1 MHKKYIADYFDMNI
15 YGTAILRLVVVVRR
29 KGWGGWGGLGDH
41 RSLCRLLLLPA
52 PLDNP
57 LHDDYK
63 EECAKGLRACLI
75 A

>member
-15 YGTAILRLVVVVRR
+15 YGAAILRLVVVV
-29 KGWGGWGGLGDH
+29 GWEVGGWVGLGDH
-41 RSLCRLLLLPA
+41 RSLCRLLLLSA
-52 PLDNP
+52 PLYNP

-63 EECAKGLRACLI
+63 EECAKGLRALLI